1 MKALLVRTS
10 SIGDVVHTL
19 PALAALHRAGWEA
32 SWVVEPPSRVLLE
45 QNPLVAQ
52 VIPAPSR
59 KAFGLAGALGTLRAL
74 RAERYDAALDFQG
87 LWKSAAWARLSG
99 ARRVIGWERGARRE
113 PGSAVLLRETHAR
126 SGRGHVIDKN
136 LELLQPLGIEAVGLR
151 EFPLPFSAEA
161 MARVD
166 QGLRGATPDAIVVL
180 NPGGGW
186 ASKLWPPERFGQL
199 ARELSGFG
207 FWPLVSFGPGEE
219 GLADRVVAASGGTA
233 RRSFPTTLLD
243 FVEIARRARLVI
255 AADTGPLHLACAVG
269 TPVVALFGPTDPAR
283 NGPFAPDDVVV
294 RKAPECAPC
303 YSRSCAR
310 HARVMEHISLE
321 EVRAA
326 VERRL
331 ALARA

>member
-1 MKALLVRTS
+1 VKALFVRTS

-32 SWVVEPPSRVLLE
+32 GWVVEPPSRVLLE

-52 VIPAPSR
+52 VIQAPSR
-59 KAFGLAGALGTLRAL
+59 KAFALAGALGALRRL

-99 ARRVIGWERGARRE
+99 ARRVIGFDRDARRE
-113 PGSAVLLRETHAR
+113 PGSAVLLGETHAR
-126 SGRGHVIDKN
+126 SGHGHVIDKN

-219 GLADRVVAASGGTA
+219 ALADRVVAASGGTA

-243 FVEIARRARLVI
+243 FVEIARRARLVV

-294 RKAPECAPC
+294 RKVPECAPC

-310 HARVMEHISLE
+310 HARVMEDISLD

>member
-1 MKALLVRTS
+1 VKALCVRTS

-19 PALAALHRAGWEA
+19 PALGALHRAGWEA
-32 SWVVEPPSRVLLE
+32 GWVVEPPARSLLE

-52 VIPAPSR
+52 VVLAPSR
-59 KAFGLAGALGTLRAL
+59 RAFGWASALSALRAL
-74 RAERYDAALDFQG
+74 RVERYDAALDFQG

-99 ARRVIGWERGARRE
+99 AARVIGWDRVARRE
-113 PGSAVLLRETHAR
+113 PGSALLLRESFAR

-136 LELLQPLGIEAVGLR
+136 LELLRPLGIEAVGLR

-161 MARVD
+161 VARVD
-166 QGLRGATPDAIVVL
+166 QGLRGARPDAIVVL

-199 ARELSGFG
+199 ARELSMLGL
-207 FWPLVSFGPGEE
+207 WPLVSYGPGEE
-219 GLADRVVAASGGTA
+219 ALADRVVAASGGTA

-243 FVEIARRARLVI
+243 FVEIARRSRLVV

-294 RKAPECAPC
+294 RHVPACAPC

-310 HARVMEHISLE
+310 HAGVMHEIPLE
-321 EVRAA
+321 EVLAA

-331 ALARA
+331 AIARA

>member
-113 PGSAVLLRETHAR
+113 PGSVVLLRETHAR

-136 LELLQPLGIEAVGLR
+136 LELLQPLGIG
-151 EFPLPFSAEA
+151 PW
-161 MARVD
+161 
-166 QGLRGATPDAIVVL
+166 GC
-180 NPGGGW
+180 
-186 ASKLWPPERFGQL
+186 ASSRCRSRPRRWR
-199 ARELSGFG
+199 
-207 FWPLVSFGPGEE
+207 
-219 GLADRVVAASGGTA
+219 AST
-233 RRSFPTTLLD
+233 R
-243 FVEIARRARLVI
+243 
-255 AADTGPLHLACAVG
+255 ACA
-269 TPVVALFGPTDPAR
+269 
-283 NGPFAPDDVVV
+283 
-294 RKAPECAPC
+294 
-303 YSRSCAR
+303 
-310 HARVMEHISLE
+310 
-321 EVRAA
+321 
-326 VERRL
+326 ERR
-331 ALARA
+331 RTRSSC